1 MQTDLKT
8 LFLKALDT
16 DNNYSEAHLQL
27 ALLYQD
33 EKDCKNVEKHFDAAI
48 ISDSKDAKIFDD
60 KGEELLKKS
69 QFQNAKEQFV
79 KAQEKKNHC
88 ADVYYQQ
95 SKYLLNQ
102 LKINEALNSLENSIK
117 MNPSISEVQ
126 REYGILLSRDNQ
138 IDNARFHLEKSL
150 DINYGDSISHYHLGM
165 IMVKMK
171 DYEDAEQHF
180 LSALDIDPKLVD
192 CFVELASLKLI
203 IDQKIEAKEYYEK
216 AKLISPD
223 LKHSAL
229 EKIMD

>member
-16 DNNYSEAHLQL
+16 DKNYSEAHLQL

-48 ISDSKDAKIFDD
+48 VSDSKDAKIFDD
-60 KGEELLKKS
+60 KGEDLLKKS

-102 LKINEALNSLENSIK
+102 LKINEALNSLGNSIK
-117 MNPSISEVQ
+117 MNPYISEVQ
-126 REYGILLSRDNQ
+126 REYGILLSSDNQ

>member
-1 MQTDLKT
+1 LQTDLKT
-8 LFLKALDT
+8 LFLKALDN
-16 DNNYSEAHLQL
+16 DKYYSEAHLQL

-33 EKDCKNVEKHFDAAI
+33 EKDYKNVEKHFDEAI
-48 ISDSKDAKIFDD
+48 ISDCKDAKVLDD

-69 QFQNAKEQFV
+69 QFQNAKEQFL

-102 LKINEALNSLENSIK
+102 LKINEALNSLKNSIK

-126 REYGILLSRDNQ
+126 REYGILLSSDNQ
-138 IDNARFHLEKSL
+138 IDNARFHLERSL

-192 CFVELASLKLI
+192 CFVELASLKLV

-216 AKLISPD
+216 AKLICPD

-229 EKIMD
+229 EMIMD

>member
-16 DNNYSEAHLQL
+16 DKNYSEAHLQL

-48 ISDSKDAKIFDD
+48 ISDCKDAKMLDD

-126 REYGILLSRDNQ
+126 REYGILLSSDNQ

>member
-16 DNNYSEAHLQL
+16 DKNYSEAHLQL

-48 ISDSKDAKIFDD
+48 ISDCKDAKMLDD

-126 REYGILLSRDNQ
+126 REYGILLSSDNQ

-180 LSALDIDPKLVD
+180 LSALDIDLKLVD

-203 IDQKIEAKEYYEK
+203 IDQNIEAKEYYEK
-216 AKLISPD
+216 AKFISPD

>member
-8 LFLKALDT
+8 LFLKALNT
-16 DNNYSEAHLQL
+16 DKNYSEAHLQL

-33 EKDCKNVEKHFDAAI
+33 EKDCENVEKHFDAAI
-48 ISDSKDAKIFDD
+48 ISDCKDAEMLDN

-126 REYGILLSRDNQ
+126 REYGILLSSDNQ

-192 CFVELASLKLI
+192 CFVELASLKSYRLFLSYY
-203 IDQKIEAKEYYEK
+203 QKIL
-216 AKLISPD
+216 LIFSYTRLFYLP
-223 LKHSAL
+223 
-229 EKIMD
+229 

>member
-8 LFLKALDT
+8 HFLKALDT

-48 ISDSKDAKIFDD
+48 ISDCKDAEIFDD

-79 KAQEKKNHC
+79 KAQKKKNHC

-102 LKINEALNSLENSIK
+102 LKINEALNSLGNSIK

-126 REYGILLSRDNQ
+126 REYGILLSSDNQ

-150 DINYGDSISHYHLGM
+150 DINYGDSMSHYHLGM

-192 CFVELASLKLI
+192 CFLELASLKLI

-216 AKLISPD
+216 AKLISPNF
-223 LKHSAL
+223 KHSAL